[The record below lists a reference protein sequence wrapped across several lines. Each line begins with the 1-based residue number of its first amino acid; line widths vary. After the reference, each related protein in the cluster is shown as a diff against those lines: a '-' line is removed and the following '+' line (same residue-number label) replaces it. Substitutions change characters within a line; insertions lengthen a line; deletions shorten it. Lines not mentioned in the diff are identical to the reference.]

1 MPTIVENGQIKTLSV
16 EEFNKRTEKAKNYNL
31 DLNSD
36 GTMNGI
42 IVGDLG
48 SINVNGEKFNVAE
61 ITTLNTKTY
70 VEEPG
75 RSNNGA
81 MTDINEYDTFIVP
94 RCKAS
99 FSFMTIKDYQ
109 RLCSAIM
116 SNEFVVE
123 YFDKQFGQNVS
134 HFMYCEPEEASK
146 LYSLGD
152 KAIGVLDYTIS
163 FIGTLNDLDS
173 FKVRYVAGE
182 GTIKNFLG
190 DYASSKVYRRGDRVL
205 YSEKYYEASFFIDS
219 FKGVNPPNFSYW
231 QMIPV
236 SIWDDSKSYEK
247 GDIVESKNEQNDNVT
262 YYVAVFDGR
271 FSGKPL
277 SDKTYWN
284 ATAIGEYSNK
294 TVYKLGDLV
303 KHINLIYRAKYYKD
317 DFSGILPI
325 NNAYW
330 FEIPELNGETYGW
343 GKSVYIEP
351 SDNLFVAPT
360 GKKFAYYTDDNGLKY
375 YPKQNL
381 NIIYDTTLKAIWEND
396 L

>member
-1 MPTIVENGQIKTLSV
+1 MPTIVENGQLKNLSV
-16 EEFNKRTEKAKNYNL
+16 DEFNERTEKAKNYNL

-42 IVGDLG
+42 IISDLG
-48 SINVNGEKFNVAE
+48 LIRVNGEEFNVGE

-75 RSNNGA
+75 RSNSGA

-99 FSFMTIKDYQ
+99 FSFMTIKEYK
-109 RLCSAIM
+109 RLCNAIM

-123 YFDKQFGQNVS
+123 YFDKQFGKRVS
-134 HFMYCEPEEASK
+134 NFMYCEPEEASK

-152 KAIGVLDYTIS
+152 KAIGVLDYKIS
-163 FIGTLNDLDS
+163 FIGTLNDLDT
-173 FKVRYVAGE
+173 FFVKYVAGE
-182 GTIKNFLG
+182 GTIKNFIG
-190 DYASSKVYRRGDRVL
+190 DYSSSKVYRRGDRVL

-236 SIWDDSKSYEK
+236 STWDESKSYK
-247 GDIVESKNEQNDNVT
+247 KDDIVESKKQNDNVT
-262 YYVAVFDGR
+262 YYIAVFDGR

-277 SDKTYWN
+277 SDKNYWN
-284 ATAIGEYSNK
+284 VIEIGEYSDK
-294 TVYKLGDLV
+294 TVYKLGELV

-330 FEIPELNGETYGW
+330 FEIPELNGVNYEW

-351 SDNLFVAPT
+351 SDDLFVAPT
-360 GKKFAYYTDDNGLKY
+360 GKKFAYYSDENGLKY
-375 YPKQNL
+375 FPKQNL
-381 NIIYDTTLKAIWEND
+381 TITYDIILTAVWEND

>member
-1 MPTIVENGQIKTLSV
+1 MPTIVENGKIKTLSV
-16 EEFNKRTEKAKNYNL
+16 EEFNERTEREKNKYF
-31 DLNSD
+31 DLNAD

-42 IVGDLG
+42 VDEELDL
-48 SINVNGEKFNVAE
+48 IRVNGEKFYVGN
-61 ITTLNTKTY
+61 TDTGNTKTY
-70 VEEPG
+70 PVEPV
-75 RSNNGA
+75 RSNSGA
-81 MTDINEYDTFIVP
+81 LTEMNDYDTFIAP
-94 RCKAS
+94 RCKVS

-109 RLCSAIM
+109 RLCNAVM
-116 SNEFVVE
+116 PNEFVVE
-123 YFDKQFGQNVS
+123 YFDKRFGDRVS
-134 HFMYCEPEEASK
+134 HYMYCTPEETSK
-146 LYSLGD
+146 LYRLGN
-152 KAIGVLDYTIS
+152 KAIGILDYEIS

-190 DYASSKVYRRGDRVL
+190 DYSSSKVYRRGDRVL

-284 ATAIGEYSNK
+284 AIAIGEYSDK
-294 TVYKLGDLV
+294 TVYKLGDHV